1 MNYNNLIYETD
12 GPVATCTFNRPKA
25 LNALNTETMD
35 EFSHVIS
42 KVRDD
47 RSLKV
52 LILTG
57 AGDRAFIAGADIK
70 CMAGRTPLEARWLS
84 AHGSEILRNLETIE
98 KPSIAAVNGFA
109 LGGGCEV
116 AMACSIR
123 LASTNAQFGQPEIN
137 LGIIPGYGA
146 TQRLPRLV
154 GAGRALELLMTG
166 DSISAAEAFRI
177 GLVNRVCEP
186 DALMD
191 EARALAHK
199 LASKS
204 RSAIE
209 FILGA
214 VHGGLEAGL
223 EAGLALETEKFGL
236 VNSTEDSQEGLRAFI
251 EKTNRQLSGPLTPYR
266 QAFALAG
273 GRDEEKQ
280 K

>member
-35 EFSHVIS
+35 ELAHLIS
-42 KVRDD
+42 DFKDD
-47 RSLKV
+47 NNLKV

-57 AGDRAFIAGADIK
+57 SGDRAFIAGADIK
-70 CMAGRTPLEARWLS
+70 GMVGRSPLSARWLS
-84 AHGSEILRNLETIE
+84 DHGTKILRDLETIG

-123 LASTNAQFGQPEIN
+123 IASTNALFGQPEIN
-137 LGIIPGYGA
+137 LGIIPGYGG

-154 GAGRALELLMTG
+154 GVGRALEILMTG
-166 DSISAAEAFRI
+166 DPVDAAEAHRI
-177 GLVNRVCEP
+177 GLVNKVCEP

-191 EARALAHK
+191 EAKSLAGK

-204 RSAIE
+204 KPAIE
-209 FILGA
+209 LILGA
-214 VHGGLEAGL
+214 VHRGLEAGL
-223 EAGLALETEKFGL
+223 EAGLTLESEKFAT
-236 VNSTEDSQEGLRAFI
+236 VNSTEDSQEGLNAFI
-251 EKTNRQLSGPLTPYR
+251 EKRPADFQDR
-266 QAFALAG
+266 
-273 GRDEEKQ
+273 
-280 K
+280 